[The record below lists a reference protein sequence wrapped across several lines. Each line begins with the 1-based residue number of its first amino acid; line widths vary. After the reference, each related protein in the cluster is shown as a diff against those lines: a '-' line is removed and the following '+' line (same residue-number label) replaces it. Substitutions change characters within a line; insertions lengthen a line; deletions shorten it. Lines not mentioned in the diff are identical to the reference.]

1 MTNHQDSFHGEAELR
16 MQLRSLAKERE
27 TERDLWPDIQSRLQ
41 AVAKQ
46 EAGKKPGPFVGFAMA
61 ASVVLVAL
69 IAWSSFST
77 DSSLGGPD
85 LEAHLV
91 TAEVRA
97 MDSEYQGA
105 LKEFSQITFEPEL
118 GTQLQLLDD
127 SASKLR
133 LALSQSPQSTY
144 LIPILRRTYLQR
156 LQLTQKAMTL
166 NFKKETV

>member
-1 MTNHQDSFHGEAELR
+1 VTNHQDALPGDAQLR

-27 TERDLWPDIQSRLQ
+27 MERDLWPGIQARLQ
-41 AVAKQ
+41 DISQAQ
-46 EAGKKPGPFVGFAMA
+46 TSKKRGPFAGFALA

-69 IAWSSFST
+69 IAWSSFSL
-77 DSSLGGPD
+77 DAPIGERNLK
-85 LEAHLV
+85 AHLV
-91 TAEVRA
+91 TAEVQA

-105 LKEFSQITFEPEL
+105 LKEFSRVKLEPEL

-166 NFKKETV
+166 NFKKEIV